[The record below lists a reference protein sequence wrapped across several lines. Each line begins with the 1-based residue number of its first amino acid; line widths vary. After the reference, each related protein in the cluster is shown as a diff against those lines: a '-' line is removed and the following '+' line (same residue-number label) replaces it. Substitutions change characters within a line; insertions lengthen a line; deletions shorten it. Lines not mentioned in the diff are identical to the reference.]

1 MFSCI
6 PKKCFEIY
14 FQVLGCV
21 PKNVLENTFSTS
33 FSHFSS
39 RQRKSQKSIDTP
51 KETKIKTKSFI
62 KSGKTERERER
73 ERERKRERGKG
84 DDLEAVTASFK
95 QRRQDRVMG
104 GSILVPTS
112 SIWTNRVLGLH
123 S

>member
-21 PKNVLENTFSTS
+21 PKNALENTFSNS

-51 KETKIKTKSFI
+51 KEKKKS
-62 KSGKTERERER
+62 KQNHSSNLVKLRERER
-73 ERERKRERGKG
+73 ERERYEIKR
-84 DDLEAVTASFK
+84 
-95 QRRQDRVMG
+95 QR
-104 GSILVPTS
+104 
-112 SIWTNRVLGLH
+112 
-123 S
+123 

>member
-1 MFSCI
+1 M
-6 PKKCFEIY
+6 
-14 FQVLGCV
+14 LGCV

-73 ERERKRERGKG
+73 ERERGKG

-112 SIWTNRVLGLH
+112 SIWTN
-123 S
+123 